1 MALNMWNMA
10 WMRTWHI
17 AVAGVAVDVAL
28 TVVVAAAVAK
38 SASIVLV
45 ALNAVLL
52 CDLLILAALPKTD
65 SFAVLTMS
73 KMMI

>member
-1 MALNMWNMA
+1 MASIM
-10 WMRTWHI
+10 HVDI
-17 AVAGVAVDVAL
+17 AVADVAAGVVLMGVAA
-28 TVVVAAAVAK
+28 VVAAK

-45 ALNAVLL
+45 ALNAVSL

-65 SFAVLTMS
+65 SFAMLTMS